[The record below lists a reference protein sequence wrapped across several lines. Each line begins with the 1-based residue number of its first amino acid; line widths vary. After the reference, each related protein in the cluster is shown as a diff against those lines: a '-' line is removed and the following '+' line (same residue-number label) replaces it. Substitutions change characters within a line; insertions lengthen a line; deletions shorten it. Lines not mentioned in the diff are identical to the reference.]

1 MIGFTDLDLV
11 LDELA
16 EQISQEFIQSQT
28 NGSNLNSLV
37 EKAASV
43 ATLTP
48 HQVARVC
55 HRTNNLVNISLHKEA
70 KANQTDHRFTFDMAD
85 FRHINEHMHTQ
96 LEPTRPNSL
105 YEIDQ
110 VGSIDAILPPVEKTA
125 SYISPDQLAMEVIRG
140 KQVNETDPNILAQAL
155 TISIGIEKQAKGLV
169 NDAKLN
175 VSSLASGMH
184 QDIREYIMQGETPS
198 TLQMVINSADVPEDG
213 RNVVSSAITKVASDL
228 GVKDGF
234 KSQDFVC
241 STVDNPLVKH
251 ASCIAATRAEYQE
264 RQKVHA
270 VIANRISGLKKHMR
284 EVGV

>member
-1 MIGFTDLDLV
+1 MIGFTDLA

-43 ATLTP
+43 ANLNP

-96 LEPTRPNSL
+96 PEPTRPNSL

-213 RNVVSSAITKVASDL
+213 RNIVSSAITKVASDL
-228 GVKDGF
+228 GVKDGI

-251 ASCIAATRAEYQE
+251 ASCIAATRAEHQE